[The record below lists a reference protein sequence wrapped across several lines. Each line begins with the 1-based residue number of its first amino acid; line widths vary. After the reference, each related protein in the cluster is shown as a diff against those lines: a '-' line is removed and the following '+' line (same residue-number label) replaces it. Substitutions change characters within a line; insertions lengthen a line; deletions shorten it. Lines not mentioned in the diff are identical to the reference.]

1 MLHVD
6 MLHWSEIALLTTLAV
21 ATVISGVRVFI
32 GPTLADR
39 VVSLDLL
46 AIGGVSLMTASAVVF
61 DQTAFLDVALLLA
74 LIAFISTAAFARY
87 LERSSEDS

>member
-1 MLHVD
+1 M
-6 MLHWSEIALLTTLAV
+6 MMHWSEIALLTTLCASIVVSAV
-21 ATVISGVRVFI
+21 RIFV

-39 VVSLDLL
+39 VLSLDLL
-46 AIGGVSLMTASAVVF
+46 AIAGVSLMTASAIVF

-87 LERSSEDS
+87 LERSSEES